1 MPYFADFYFYKNT
14 PMDPNEVNFFN
25 TGGNNK
31 EMADELLLRLRE
43 YKVGVEYNSKV
54 PFNPTATEIYINA
67 FLNGGS
73 GTPTIDDILA
83 IDYMIVKA
91 YDLHNR
97 VHQEYKYFAYFVES
111 IEPYMQTFPTDGL
124 EDTGVKA
131 AFGYSYRVKLKKD
144 TFVTDFI
151 FSTAKINLDDLNLNG
166 AIIKTITPC
175 GSYNKYNLGEYANL
189 TDFHIGSPDRFDFFG
204 NVSTI
209 IGREQAN
216 GTNDVAYGNTREK
229 FKVDFLEYD
238 KNAANYYAVGVYVN
252 SESEKVSYASSF
264 LAVKAKN
271 YGTDQPYF
279 APVTLSEAI
288 SDALDFMQ
296 VGRMDISGTTPKY
309 KYIELKNV
317 YIFPSFIVN
326 KIIAQFSSGDYYSFQ
341 YQSGENTW
349 AKKFSAGTISTQ
361 SISNASCGVFSLT
374 KALDARKNGYFGFEA
389 LNVNLLAG
397 RQKIKI
403 PQIIFEKNE
412 EFEYDRSR
420 TKILLS
426 ANAFGISI
434 KLGTCGNTYDVTD
447 EYSMPVI
454 SAAAAE
460 IVQKDIAKTS
470 GLLSGIIS
478 VIGGVAASVSGVA
491 TGNIPAG
498 VAGVGAV
505 VGGATS
511 IAQSNAI
518 ERDQPGAVSVTG
530 GNADCVSA
538 LMNGFIRFEYESAP
552 NGTSIINSIAR
563 YGYFFNNQIQCGYL
577 PYIFTPAKNNNFLY
591 MEADVEKIHDLA
603 GGLPKNFKTWL
614 IERMKNGIKIFYT
627 FDAFF
632 DKDREDITYYI

>member
-1 MPYFADFYFYKNT
+1 MPIFADFYFYKNT
-14 PMDPNEVNFFN
+14 PMDKNEVNFFN
-25 TGGNNK
+25 TGGTNK
-31 EMADELLLRLRE
+31 DMATELLNRLKE
-43 YKVGVEYNSKV
+43 YQVGVEYNSKV

-83 IDYMIVKA
+83 IDYMIVKS

-97 VHQEYKYFAYFVES
+97 VHQEYKYFAYFVEA
-111 IEPYMQTFPTDGL
+111 IDPYMQTFPTDGL
-124 EDTGVKA
+124 EDTGVKP
-131 AFGYSYRVKLKKD
+131 AFGYSYQVKLKKD

-151 FSTAKINLDDLNLNG
+151 FSTAKINLDDLLLNG
-166 AIIKTITPC
+166 AIIKTITPF

-189 TDFHIGSPDRFDFFG
+189 TDFHIGSAERFDFFG

-209 IGREQAN
+209 ISREQAN
-216 GTNDVAYGNTREK
+216 GTNDIAYGDTNEK
-229 FKVDFLEYD
+229 FDVDFLKYD

-296 VGRMDISGTTPKY
+296 VGRMDISGIKPKY
-309 KYIELKNV
+309 KYIELKNL

-326 KIIAQFSSGDYYSFQ
+326 KIIEQFRSSDYYGFQ
-341 YQSGENTW
+341 YQSSENTW
-349 AKKFSAGTISTQ
+349 SQKFSAGTLSNQ
-361 SISNASCGVFSLT
+361 SISNVLCGVFSLT
-374 KALDARKNGYFGFEA
+374 QALDARKNGYFGFEA
-389 LNVNLLAG
+389 LNVNLFAG

-420 TKILLS
+420 TKIFLS
-426 ANAFGISI
+426 ANAFGLSI
-434 KLGTCGNTYDVTD
+434 KLETCGNLYDVTD

-478 VIGGVAASVSGVA
+478 VIGGVAASVGGFA

-530 GNADCVSA
+530 GSADCVSA
-538 LMNGFIRFEYESAP
+538 LMNGFIRFEYASAP

-563 YGYFFNNQIQCGYL
+563 YGYSFNNQIQCGYL
-577 PYIFTPAKNNNFLY
+577 PNIFTPDKLNNFLY
-591 MEADVEKIHDLA
+591 MEADVEKIHDGA
-603 GGLPKNFKTWL
+603 GGFSKNFKTWL
-614 IERMKNGIKIFYT
+614 IERMKNGIKVYYT

-632 DKDREDITYYI
+632 NKDREDLTYYK